1 MPAGQRTAVGI
12 AGMALRVAVLIDLYR
27 HPAAGG
33 HVKSWERL
41 AERAADAAFAGTL
54 DLTVFMLG
62 DAERSEALAGHSRI
76 VQLPPGLS
84 TKRLPFLR
92 NGGGDTDLLWR
103 HPGIEPRLEAFD
115 VLHVT
120 DTFAF
125 ARSATRVARR
135 QGLGLAYS
143 IQTDLPRFTEVYARE
158 ILERAL
164 PSAGLRELLLDRA
177 GLPRHLAVG
186 ARRKV
191 ERMIRA
197 ADRVLV
203 SRQEDAELVERLRG
217 ADRLRWF
224 RRGADRRAFSP
235 ELRDR
240 AALERGYGVPQD
252 RVVLLFVGRV
262 DPSKQVMTAVA
273 ATERLIEAG
282 RPVHLVVAGE
292 GTQRAAV
299 AERLG
304 AAGSTPGFV
313 PHAELGRLC
322 AASDV
327 FVFPSESETYGNVL
341 NEAALAGLPPVFSS
355 ACTTIAARTENG
367 ADGLVIDGQDPA
379 VWAEAIGGLVDDPE
393 RRAEMGRKAREKV
406 QATVPGWRE
415 VLDRDLLPVWQ
426 ELAELKRLPRAA

>member
-1 MPAGQRTAVGI
+1 
-12 AGMALRVAVLIDLYR
+12 MALRVAVTIDLYR

-41 AERAADAAFAGTL
+41 AERAADAGFAGTL

-62 DAERSEALAGHSRI
+62 DSEHSEALAPHSRI
-76 VQLPPGLS
+76 VQLRPGLS

-103 HPGIEPRLEAFD
+103 HRGIEPRLAGFD

-125 ARSATRVARR
+125 ARSAARVARR
-135 QGLGLAYS
+135 DGLGLAYS

-158 ILERAL
+158 ILERLLPGEAL
-164 PSAGLRELLLDRA
+164 RRLLLDRA
-177 GLPRHLAVG
+177 GLPRYLAAG
-186 ARRKV
+186 AHRRV
-191 ERMIRA
+191 DRMIRA
-197 ADRVLV
+197 ADQVLV
-203 SRQEDAELVERLRG
+203 SRQEDAERVERLRG
-217 ADRLRWF
+217 RSHVRWF

-240 AALERGYGVPQD
+240 AAIERLYGIAQD
-252 RVVLLFVGRV
+252 RVILLFIGRV

-273 ATERLIEAG
+273 ATERLLAAG

-292 GTQRAAV
+292 GPQRAAV

-304 AAGSTPGFV
+304 ASVSTPGFV
-313 PHAELGRLC
+313 PHAALGRLC
-322 AASDV
+322 AAADV

-355 ACTTIAARTENG
+355 ASTTIAARTENG
-367 ADGLVIDGQDPA
+367 VDGLVVDGQDPA
-379 VWAEAIGGLVDDPE
+379 VWAEAIGELVDDPQ
-393 RRAEMGRKAREKV
+393 RRAEMGRRAREKV

-415 VLDRDLLPVWQ
+415 VLEKDLLPVWQ
-426 ELAELKRLPRAA
+426 ELAELKRAARAA